1 MIPGEKISIDN
12 IDNLINS
19 HMAFIIRTTS
29 SATGRYVSVTDD
41 DAFSIA
47 LSAFT
52 ESVSKYDPDKGPF
65 LAFAK
70 LVISSRLKTFMTKE
84 SSAGGAES
92 LEFLREQGLD
102 FSDRSQENT
111 EIREEIVTYK
121 EELLKFGLT
130 LETLADTAPHHRD
143 TKKRALAVAE
153 KAGNDE
159 QIVKLTYAKRKLP
172 VRAVAK
178 AAAVTEKIVK
188 GSKTFILGALL
199 IFANR
204 LPLLKAFIGES
215 R

>member
-29 SATGRYVSVTDD
+29 SVTGRYVSVTDD

-52 ESVSKYDPDKGPF
+52 ESVSKYDPEKGPF

-70 LVISSRLKTFMTKE
+70 LVITSRLRTFIAKE
-84 SSAGGAES
+84 SAAGGAES
-92 LEFLREQGLD
+92 LEFLREQGQD
-102 FSDRSQENT
+102 FSDRSHDNA
-111 EIREEIVTYK
+111 EIREEILMYK
-121 EELLKFGLT
+121 EELMKFSLT
-130 LETLADTAPHHRD
+130 LETLADAAPHHRD
-143 TKKRALAVAE
+143 TKKRAIAVAE

-159 QIVKLTYAKRKLP
+159 QVVKLTYAKKKLP

-178 AAAVTEKIVK
+178 AASVTEKIVK
-188 GSKTFILGALL
+188 GSKTFILGALI

-204 LPLLKAFIGES
+204 FPILKSFIRET